1 MYRFFTLKLHN
12 SQVNFNDCFGTN
24 ERTSIMASSI
34 AKRLSSCFDT
44 IITMWM
50 FKNMTTTT
58 SAMDGDDDDV
68 TIC

>member
-1 MYRFFTLKLHN
+1 MYRFFTLKLHI

-34 AKRLSSCFDT
+34 VKRLSRCFDT
-44 IITMWM
+44 IITIWM
-50 FKNMTTTT
+50 FRKMKTTT